1 MIMSLTNF
9 IKRPRISKAFGKYAT
24 KDRTP
29 GTFKKCPLLVKDAL
43 GPRGSAGTSFDY
55 LARFHIARVLRKT
68 EIHVHRRQW
77 ISEYVQE
84 RLYPNSVE
92 KRLYDI
98 GMNEEWHEYL
108 TSAHFE
114 ANAYIAGQ
122 GDVRWLALTV
132 QYMAHT
138 DLLRRTQ
145 MGFNSH
151 FDACGRVAI
160 ELIAMLELFDPVE
173 IFQPKKHVYLNPEFV
188 IADKVGGADADLI
201 VDDRLIEIKTN
212 TKLNVTKSTLL
223 QLAGYVVLH
232 DLAGIKMSDGVHHE
246 PLSSV
251 GIYFA
256 RHNKFLTIPL
266 SDLFPDK
273 GYELF
278 RDVFVDEMKIYE
290 ENSLKNQR
298 FRGVDALVDS

>member
-1 MIMSLTNF
+1 MSLTNF
-9 IKRPRISKAFGKYAT
+9 IKRPRISEAFGKYAT

-29 GTFKKCPLLVKDAL
+29 GTFKTCPLLVKDAQ
-43 GPRGSAGTSFDY
+43 GPNGSAGTSFDY

-68 EIHVHRRQW
+68 ETRVHRRQW

-108 TSAHFE
+108 TGAHFE
-114 ANAYIAGQ
+114 ANAYIQ
-122 GDVRWLALTV
+122 GKGNVKWLALMV

-138 DLLRRTQ
+138 DLLRRTM
-145 MGFNSH
+145 MGFDNR
-151 FDACGRVAI
+151 FDACGRVAS
-160 ELIAMLELFDPVE
+160 ELIAMLELFDPIEV
-173 IFQPKKHVYLNPEFV
+173 FQPKKHVYLNPEFV
-188 IADKVGGADADLI
+188 FANKVSGADADLI

-212 TKLNVTKSTLL
+212 KRLVLTKSTLL
-223 QLAGYVVLH
+223 QLVGYVVLH

-278 RDVFVDEMKIYE
+278 RSEFEDEMKIYE
-290 ENSLKNQR
+290 GNILKNQR
-298 FRGVDALVDS
+298 LHGVGALEDL